1 MTVSKEHLCDR
12 NPFPLPMHGSAPASH
27 LCLWVSPSWPPSTSL
42 MLLRVWAMLFS
53 DAATLQIF
61 PTEDGY
67 EPSSAS
73 PQSSAVAIC
82 HWDHCWSKL
91 LPLSPPGPPWG
102 CVMAN
107 GTAQRF
113 LTAVQWKAAFSQ
125 VLRQGMIS
133 KTRNA
138 HSPSQAV
145 LLEGLPKSLQ
155 TPRRHYTPA
164 RSWVLCLSGQLR
176 AANQSK

>member
-1 MTVSKEHLCDR
+1 MLALEGPPHTTGSISTGESGRGLQKGRINSVSGFSGLVRWRHQTVNKIWLIKRSRLPLLVSVKSLHLAEESREKSMVFTYRLMTVSKEHLCDR

-27 LCLWVSPSWPPSTSL
+27 LCLWASPSWPPCTSL

-82 HWDHCWSKL
+82 H
-91 LPLSPPGPPWG
+91 
-102 CVMAN
+102 
-107 GTAQRF
+107 
-113 LTAVQWKAAFSQ
+113 
-125 VLRQGMIS
+125 
-133 KTRNA
+133 
-138 HSPSQAV
+138 
-145 LLEGLPKSLQ
+145 
-155 TPRRHYTPA
+155 
-164 RSWVLCLSGQLR
+164 
-176 AANQSK
+176 